1 MFVETIKVLNGC
13 FYNLEYHEKRAR
25 ETAMAC
31 FGRRLSWDTASMVVP
46 EEARVGLVKCRVVY
60 DTGIREVTFQPYVM
74 RKIGSLRLVDG
85 GNIDYRYKA
94 TDRSA
99 LTALLDQRAGCDDI
113 LIVRDGRITDTSF
126 SNVVFEDAGGGLYTP
141 DTCLLKGTRRESLLD
156 AGIIRECPITVDD
169 IRRFRKVLL
178 VNAMIGL
185 EDGVGVLTGKII

>member
-1 MFVETIKVLNGC
+1 M
-13 FYNLEYHEKRAR
+13 
-25 ETAMAC
+25 
-31 FGRRLSWDTASMVVP
+31 
-46 EEARVGLVKCRVVY
+46 
-60 DTGIREVTFQPYVM
+60 
-74 RKIGSLRLVDG
+74 
-85 GNIDYRYKA
+85 
-94 TDRSA
+94 
-99 LTALLDQRAGCDDI
+99 LDQRAGCDDI

>member
-1 MFVETIKVLNGC
+1 
-13 FYNLEYHEKRAR
+13 
-25 ETAMAC
+25 
-31 FGRRLSWDTASMVVP
+31 
-46 EEARVGLVKCRVVY
+46 
-60 DTGIREVTFQPYVM
+60 M

-113 LIVRDGRITDTSF
+113 LIVRDGKITDTSF